1 MSSGPRGSGQ
11 RGLTLVEVIVAMA
24 VLSLIVL
31 VLGASLRG
39 ISQSAQRVDQRVAAI
54 DEMRVAVAFLRDL
67 FARTVPVRASGPER
81 RLMFDA
87 GATSVSWVG
96 VMPARFGSGGR
107 HAFRLEAEPLADGS
121 TGLVLRYL
129 PWAPDSN
136 GFPDWSAAESR
147 VLVHQVDR
155 VSLAYGGEGMSAG
168 WQEAWGSR
176 EQLPP
181 RLRVDLGSPAGDWPT
196 VILPVRQRSSAS
208 EQVVFGGTQR

>member
-1 MSSGPRGSGQ
+1 MSSGVRRRGS
-11 RGLTLVEVIVAMA
+11 RGLTLVEVVVAMA

-39 ISQSAQRVDQRVAAI
+39 ISQSAQRIDQRVAAI

-67 FARTVPVRASGPER
+67 LARTVPVRASGPER

-96 VMPARFGSGGR
+96 VMPARFGAGGR
-107 HAFRLEAEPLADGS
+107 YAFRLAAEALADGS

-129 PWAPDSN
+129 PWSPDSN
-136 GFPDWSAAESR
+136 GFPEWSGAESR
-147 VLVHQVDR
+147 VLAHQVDR
-155 VSLAYGGEGMSAG
+155 LALAYGGEGMSAG
-168 WQEAWGSR
+168 WQEAWGSLAL
-176 EQLPP
+176 LPP
-181 RLRVDLGSPAGDWPT
+181 RLRLDLGSSAGDWPT
-196 VILPVRQRSSAS
+196 VILPLRQRSAAS